1 MVWFVDGDTQE
12 KILDQYGLYSS
23 GGSHNDNGMTYYVR
37 SKGKDNFVVELL
49 EEELHTAGE
58 LYKVYLRENKLKR
71 ILK

>member
-1 MVWFVDGDTQE
+1 
-12 KILDQYGLYSS
+12 
-23 GGSHNDNGMTYYVR
+23 MTYYVR